1 MAESQRRRKEE
12 EGPIIF
18 SKDNRRVRTAGRAC
32 IFGSRMD
39 DRAKEITTEFLS
51 NRQQLMAFIYG
62 LVRDPQAAEDVFQE
76 TWLKLANALQEGTVI
91 QSQAKWCR
99 TVAKNLV
106 LQYWRQQRNA
116 KVIADSSLLE
126 FLDFVELAFDENP
139 WKGTSDRQQALNDCV
154 SALPAKSQRL
164 LTLKYTEGHSIQEIA
179 SVLQQSGAAV
189 VKALLRLRQALSICV
204 EKKLKLGELG
214 L

>member
-1 MAESQRRRKEE
+1 
-12 EGPIIF
+12 
-18 SKDNRRVRTAGRAC
+18 
-32 IFGSRMD
+32 MD

-51 NRQQLMAFIYG
+51 SRQQLMAFIYG
-62 LVRDPQAAEDVFQE
+62 LVRDPQAAEDMFQE
-76 TWLKLANALQEGTVI
+76 TWLKLANALQAGTVI

-106 LQYWRQQRNA
+106 LQHWRQQRNA
-116 KVIADSSLLE
+116 KVVADSSLLE
-126 FLDFVELAFDENP
+126 FLDFVELAFEENP

-154 SALPAKSQRL
+154 AALPEKSQRL

-179 SVLQQSGAAV
+179 SVLQQSMAAV

>member
-1 MAESQRRRKEE
+1 
-12 EGPIIF
+12 
-18 SKDNRRVRTAGRAC
+18 
-32 IFGSRMD
+32 MD
-39 DRAKEITTEFLS
+39 ERAKEITTEFLS

-76 TWLKLANALQEGTVI
+76 TWLKLANALQQGTVI

-106 LQYWRQQRNA
+106 LQHWRQQRNA
-116 KVIADSSLLE
+116 KVVADSSLLE
-126 FLDFVELAFDENP
+126 FLDFVELAFEENP
-139 WKGTSDRQQALNDCV
+139 WRDTSDRQQALNDCV
-154 SALPAKSQRL
+154 AALPGKSQRL
-164 LTLKYTEGHSIQEIA
+164 LTLKYAEGHSIQEIA
-179 SVLQQSGAAV
+179 SVLQQTGAAV